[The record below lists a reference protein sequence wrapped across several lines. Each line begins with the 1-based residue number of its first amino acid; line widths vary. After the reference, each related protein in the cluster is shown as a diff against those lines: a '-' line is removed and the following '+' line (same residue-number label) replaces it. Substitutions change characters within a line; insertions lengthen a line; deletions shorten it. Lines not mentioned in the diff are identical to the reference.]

1 MRGLREA
8 HETYRHLVEGIPAI
22 LYVDAVDDL
31 STSLYTS
38 PQLEQVLGIPVEEWR
53 KDPGLWL
60 ERMNDD
66 DRERV
71 LAEHR
76 RSNRTGEPFR
86 TEYRMST
93 TDGREIWIRD
103 EAVLVRDENDNP
115 MYWRGIMVD
124 ITERR
129 RTEEKLRR
137 SLAALHRTMDDR
149 RRLLIRL
156 ESAQGEERRRIA
168 DDLHDDS
175 VQVMTAAYMRAQ
187 GLVQRLDDP
196 SLRADAE
203 ALRDTLRDAVER
215 LRHLLFELHPPS
227 LDRDGLVT
235 ALRSYGAGRE
245 GPTVVVED
253 DLAAEP
259 PGDIRTLVF
268 RIAQEAIT
276 NARKHAEATTV
287 TVALD
292 STEDGVRL
300 RVVDDGAG
308 FDLSVVDEP
317 DPGHI
322 GLSGMIERA
331 ELAGGRLRID
341 SRRGAGTAIEAWLPV
356 VDADRASTRAAGRA
370 RSRPRTA
377 ALGRGSRWRRTGRPW
392 APRRRG

>member
-1 MRGLREA
+1 
-8 HETYRHLVEGIPAI
+8 
-22 LYVDAVDDL
+22 
-31 STSLYTS
+31 
-38 PQLEQVLGIPVEEWR
+38 
-53 KDPGLWL
+53 
-60 ERMNDD
+60 
-66 DRERV
+66 
-71 LAEHR
+71 
-76 RSNRTGEPFR
+76 
-86 TEYRMST
+86 MST

-175 VQVMTAAYMRAQ
+175 VQVMTAAHMRAQ

-356 VDADRASTRAAGRA
+356 GDADRAAVT
-370 RSRPRTA
+370 P
-377 ALGRGSRWRRTGRPW
+377 GS
-392 APRRRG
+392 